1 MPFFILSILIQ
12 VALVVHIVKT
22 GRDTKWIW
30 IVVTLPLA
38 GSVAYLLSEV
48 LPDVS
53 NTRAGREAGKKVKS
67 VVNPN
72 KDINQA
78 TKQFAISDTIDNSM
92 RLAQECLNKGLFT
105 DAKSLYTK
113 CLKGAHVGDAHL
125 MFGLARS
132 SFELGEY
139 VEVKA
144 TLDSLIEINPEF
156 KNADAHLLYARTLEK
171 LNEVAAAL
179 EEYEALHGYFPG
191 PEASYYFAKFL
202 KKQNQNE
209 KAKAVFQQIVN
220 VASDSGKHYNSIHKE
235 YVKDAK
241 KELSL

>member
-1 MPFFILSILIQ
+1 MPFFILSILMQ
-12 VALVVHIVKT
+12 VALVVHIIKT
-22 GRDTKWIW
+22 GRDTKWVW
-30 IVVTLPLA
+30 IVVMLPLA
-38 GSVAYLLSEV
+38 GSIAYLLLEV

-53 NTRAGREAGKKVKS
+53 NTRAGRAAGKKVKS

-78 TKQFAISDTIDNSM
+78 TKQFAISDTVENSM
-92 RLAQECLNKGLFT
+92 NLAQECFNKGLFS
-105 DAKSLYTK
+105 DAKSLYEK

-139 VEVKA
+139 LDVKA
-144 TLDSLIEINPEF
+144 TLDSLIDINPEY

-179 EEYEALHGYFPG
+179 EEYEALIGYFPG
-191 PEASYYFAKFL
+191 PEASYYFATFL

-209 KAKAVFQQIVN
+209 KAKAIFQQIVDT
-220 VASDSGKHYNSIHKE
+220 ASNSGKHYNSMHKE
-235 YVKDAK
+235 YVKDSK
-241 KELSL
+241 RELSL